1 MTAPLLLIPIA
12 LEWVILVTTLAPVLY
27 PGKKFMRSHPR
38 TALAIWFGTLLS
50 AGIATLLALTTA
62 SWSIYDTWVLLEANP
77 AGSQNWFAA
86 LLVSFAP
93 WVLLALGGVSIA
105 LINLR
110 IEPMIVAAKDT
121 QPQLGL
127 ALKPVMNFMGAEVCE
142 VQLPIALAMA
152 NRSQILVSSALRQ
165 AATDEQLEAVL
176 WHELAH
182 LKQNHFALKA
192 LAAFVRLL
200 SPWLAASKALVAEV
214 HELCEIA
221 ADQAAL
227 KKVSEPTLRSAHSLF
242 TIL

>member
-27 PGKKFMRSHPR
+27 RGKKFMRSHPR
-38 TALAIWFGTLLS
+38 TALTIWFGTLLS

-62 SWSIYDTWVLLEANP
+62 IWSIYDTWVLLEANP

-242 TIL
+242 KIL

>member
-38 TALAIWFGTLLS
+38 TALTIWFGTLLS

-62 SWSIYDTWVLLEANP
+62 IWSIYDTWVLLEANP

-93 WVLLALGGVSIA
+93 WILLALGGVSIA

-127 ALKPVMNFMGAEVCE
+127 ALNPVMNFMGAEVCE

-165 AATDEQLEAVL
+165 VATDEQLEAVL

-182 LKQNHFALKA
+182 LRQKHFALKA

>member
-62 SWSIYDTWVLLEANP
+62 IWSIYDTWVLLEANP
-77 AGSQNWFAA
+77 AGSQNWFTA

-165 AATDEQLEAVL
+165 AAADEQLEAVL

-227 KKVSEPTLRSAHSLF
+227 KKVSEPTLTSAHSLF

>member
-1 MTAPLLLIPIA
+1 M
-12 LEWVILVTTLAPVLY
+12 LY
-27 PGKKFMRSHPR
+27 PGKKFMRSRPR

-50 AGIATLLALTTA
+50 AGLAALLALA
-62 SWSIYDTWVLLEANP
+62 VAVWSIYDTWILLEANP
-77 AGSQNWFAA
+77 AGSQNWFTA
-86 LLVSFAP
+86 LLISFAP
-93 WVLLALGGVSIA
+93 WVMLAVTGVSIA

-110 IEPMIVAAKDT
+110 IEPLVVEAQEA
-121 QPQLGL
+121 QPQLS
-127 ALKPVMNFMGAEVCE
+127 AASKPIMNLMGAEVCE
-142 VQLPIALAMA
+142 VQLPIAFAMA
-152 NRSQILVSSALRQ
+152 SRSQILVSGTLRKTT
-165 AATDEQLEAVL
+165 TDELLEAVL

-182 LKQNHFALKA
+182 LKQKHFELKA

-242 TIL
+242 KII

>member
-12 LEWVILVTTLAPVLY
+12 LEWVIFVTTLAPVLY
-27 PGKKFMRSHPR
+27 PGKKFMRNHPR
-38 TALAIWFGTLLS
+38 TGLAIWFSTLLS
-50 AGIATLLALTTA
+50 AGIATVMALVIA
-62 SWSIYDTWVLLEANP
+62 IWSIYDTWILLEANP
-77 AGSQNWFAA
+77 AGSQNWFLA

-93 WVLLALGGVSIA
+93 WVMLAVTGVSIA
-105 LINLR
+105 LINLQ
-110 IEPMIVAAKDT
+110 IEPMIVAAKHT
-121 QPQLGL
+121 QPMLG
-127 ALKPVMNFMGAEVCE
+127 AATKPVMNFMGAEVVE

-152 NRSQILVSSALRQ
+152 SRSQILISNTLRQ
-165 AATDEQLEAVL
+165 PATDEQLEAVL

-200 SPWLAASKALVAEV
+200 SPWLATSKALVAEV

-242 TIL
+242 KIL

>member
-12 LEWVILVTTLAPVLY
+12 LEWVILVTTLAPVFY
-27 PGKKFMRSHPR
+27 PGRKFMRTRPR

-50 AGIATLLALTTA
+50 AGIATVMALVVA
-62 SWSIYDTWVLLEANP
+62 VWSIYDTWVLLEANP

-86 LLVSFAP
+86 LLISFAP
-93 WVLLALGGVSIA
+93 WVMLAVTGVSIA

-110 IEPMIVAAKDT
+110 IEPMVVAAKDT
-121 QPQLGL
+121 EPQLGL
-127 ALKPVMNFMGAEVCE
+127 ALKPVMNFMGVEVSE

-152 NRSQILVSSALRQ
+152 NRSQILISSTLRQ
-165 AATDEQLEAVL
+165 TATDEQLEAVL

-182 LKQNHFALKA
+182 LKQNHFELKA

-200 SPWLAASKALVAEV
+200 SPRLAASKALVAEV

-227 KKVSEPTLRSAHSLF
+227 KKVNEPTLRSAHSLF

>member
-12 LEWVILVTTLAPVLY
+12 LEWVVLVTTLAPVLY
-27 PGKKFMRSHPR
+27 PGKKFMRTHPR

-50 AGIATLLALTTA
+50 AGLAMALALGIA
-62 SWSIYDTWVLLEANP
+62 VWSIYDTWVMLEANP
-77 AGSQNWFAA
+77 AGSQNWFLA

-93 WVLLALGGVSIA
+93 WVMLAVTGVSIA

-110 IEPMIVAAKDT
+110 IEPLVVEAKEA
-121 QPQLGL
+121 QPQLS
-127 ALKPVMNFMGAEVCE
+127 AASQPVMNFMGAEVCE
-142 VQLPIALAMA
+142 MQLPIAFAMA
-152 NRSQILVSSALRQ
+152 SRSQILVSNTLRK

-182 LKQNHFALKA
+182 LRQRHFELKA

-227 KKVSEPTLRSAHSLF
+227 KKVSEQTLRSAHSLF
-242 TIL
+242 KIL

>member
-12 LEWVILVTTLAPVLY
+12 LEWVILVTTLAPILY
-27 PGKKFMRSHPR
+27 PAKKFMRSRPR

-50 AGIATLLALTTA
+50 AGIATALALA
-62 SWSIYDTWVLLEANP
+62 IAIWSIYDTWTLLEANP

-127 ALKPVMNFMGAEVCE
+127 ALKPMMNFMGAEVCE

-182 LKQNHFALKA
+182 LKHKHFQLKA
-192 LAAFVRLL
+192 LAAYVRLL

-227 KKVSEPTLRSAHSLF
+227 KTVSEPTLRSAHSLF
-242 TIL
+242 KIL

>member
-12 LEWVILVTTLAPVLY
+12 LEWVVLVTTLAPVLY
-27 PGKKFMRSHPR
+27 PGKKFMRNRPR
-38 TALAIWFGTLLS
+38 TALVIWFGTLLS
-50 AGIATLLALTTA
+50 AGLATALALATA
-62 SWSIYDTWVLLEANP
+62 IWSIYDTWVLLEANP

-86 LLVSFAP
+86 LLISFAP
-93 WVLLALGGVSIA
+93 WVLLALTGVSIA

-110 IEPMIVAAKDT
+110 IEPLVIEAKDA
-121 QPQLGL
+121 QPQLS
-127 ALKPVMNFMGAEVCE
+127 AASKPVMDFMGAEVCE
-142 VQLPIALAMA
+142 VQLPIAFAMA
-152 NRSQILVSSALRQ
+152 SRSQILVSSTLRE
-165 AATDEQLEAVL
+165 AATDEQFEAVL

-182 LKQNHFALKA
+182 LKQRHFHLKA

-227 KKVSEPTLRSAHSLF
+227 KKVSGPTLRSAHSLF
-242 TIL
+242 KIL

>member
-12 LEWVILVTTLAPVLY
+12 LEWVVLVTTLAPVLY
-27 PGKKFMRSHPR
+27 PGKKFMRRHPR
-38 TALAIWFGTLLS
+38 TGLAIWFGTLLS
-50 AGIATLLALTTA
+50 AGIATVMALVIA
-62 SWSIYDTWVLLEANP
+62 IWSIYDTWVLLEANP
-77 AGSQNWFAA
+77 AGSQNWFLA

-93 WVLLALGGVSIA
+93 WVMLAVTGVSIA
-105 LINLR
+105 LINLQ
-110 IEPMIVAAKDT
+110 IEPMVVAAKDT

-127 ALKPVMNFMGAEVCE
+127 ALKPVMNFMGAKVSE
-142 VQLPIALAMA
+142 VQLPIALAMTS
-152 NRSQILVSSALRQ
+152 RSQILISSALRE

-182 LKQNHFALKA
+182 LKQKHFELKA

-214 HELCEIA
+214 HELCELA

-242 TIL
+242 KIL

>member
-62 SWSIYDTWVLLEANP
+62 IWSIYDTWVLLEANP
-77 AGSQNWFAA
+77 AGSQNWFTA

-165 AATDEQLEAVL
+165 AAADEQLEAVL

>member
-1 MTAPLLLIPIA
+1 VTAPLLLIPIA

-62 SWSIYDTWVLLEANP
+62 IWSIYDTWVLLEANP

-227 KKVSEPTLRSAHSLF
+227 KKVSGPTLRSAHSLF